1 MAVVAAAAEVEEA
14 VAVETARAATV
25 IGSVLTPTVEI
36 QILPGEISA
45 IDVVKTNLKVR
56 VQVVKID
63 EEVATVAM
71 AVEIEEAGAEDSAV
85 AIEAGA
91 AVDLAVVEDEEVSA
105 EAEGVAGINWFI

>member
-14 VAVETARAATV
+14 VEVETARAATV
-25 IGSVLTPTVEI
+25 IGSVPTPTVEI

-63 EEVATVAM
+63 VEVATVAM